1 MKGAESPLIMNL
13 LLPLLVCLIQDP
25 QPIQGPGSNQDPRP
39 VVPLP
44 ADPTAKLDVVKL
56 KNGDELVGHVTSE
69 LDGYVE
75 VDLEDGAVIGVSR
88 AQVKEILKGAVAAPV
103 KAAVVRPDNAWFV
116 LHDADGKSVGW
127 LHSSIT
133 TAKDGTF
140 TVNEEYEFVNGTR
153 RYQITNQCTADEN
166 GRGVRCYFRERV
178 SKPRLQGQ
186 LQGVDRM
193 GAGERIEDE
202 RIVEAIAT
210 GEQLIVTHLDGRG
223 RNERQLPWSKESTFP
238 LLARTLARQA
248 VSVIGPVSMFDP
260 SIEQLLVS
268 RVDGT
273 GARQILVDGTRQRVG
288 EVAVTDASGTVS
300 KNREWVDA
308 NKKVVRR
315 ELAGPA
321 LVAVPSSAA
330 SARNAVGVSSI
341 QSAIVAEADGRFGLW
356 VPNPAWERVDPLP
369 PGHLM
374 LKCPAHEAEVR
385 LSLIDHLAPG
395 TVLDT
400 AADSVSN
407 WFLLLYPNL
416 QLDSRYGVTVRGRK
430 AVRMSATDSRNV
442 DRAVIDVIPFDDRFL
457 VMICHAPKRAWNELE
472 TDFAF
477 VRRTVELDSAGLNPK
492 RQGPLSN
499 RRGGRIRPPSG
510 PVPAPTPAPR
520 IQKSDTQNNVRI
532 PK

>member
-1 MKGAESPLIMNL
+1 MNEAESPPIMNL

-25 QPIQGPGSNQDPRP
+25 QP

-44 ADPTAKLDVVKL
+44 ADPTNRLDVVKL

-75 VDLEDGAVIGVSR
+75 IEIEDGATIGVSR
-88 AQVKEILKGAVAAPV
+88 AQVLKILKQSVAAPV
-103 KAAVVRPDNAWFV
+103 QAAVVRPDNAWFV
-116 LHDADGKSVGW
+116 LHDADGASVGW

-133 TAKDGTF
+133 TANDGTF
-140 TVNEEYEFVNGTR
+140 SVNEEYEFVNGTR

-166 GRGVRCYFRERV
+166 GRGVRCYYRERV
-178 SKPRLQGQ
+178 SQPRLAGQ
-186 LQGVDRM
+186 MQGVDRM
-193 GAGERIEDE
+193 GSADRIEDE
-202 RIVEAIAT
+202 RIVEAVAT

-223 RNERQLPWSKESTFP
+223 RTERQLPWSKESTFP

-248 VSVIGPVSMFDP
+248 VLVIGPVSMFDP
-260 SIEQLLVS
+260 KHEELVVS

-273 GARQILVDGTRQRVG
+273 GARQIMVDGLRQRVG
-288 EVAVTDASGTVS
+288 EVAVTDATGAVS

-330 SARNAVGVSSI
+330 SARSAVGVSSI

-356 VPNPAWERVDPLP
+356 VPNPAWLAVEPLP

-374 LKCPAHEAEVR
+374 LKCAAHEAEVR
-385 LSLIDHLAPG
+385 LSLIDHLPPA

-400 AADSVSN
+400 AADSVAN
-407 WFLLLYPNL
+407 WFLLLYPHL
-416 QLDSRYGVTVRGRK
+416 QVDSRYSVRVRGRK
-430 AVRMSATDSRNV
+430 AVRMSATDVRNV
-442 DRAVIDVIPFDDRFL
+442 DRAMIDVIPFDDRYL
-457 VMICHAPKRAWNELE
+457 VLICHAPKHAWNELA

-477 VRRTVELDSAGLNPK
+477 VRRTVELDTAGLNPK

-499 RRGGRIRPPSG
+499 RRGGRVRPPSG

-520 IQKSDTQNNVRI
+520 ITKSDNPNNVRI